1 MCLCVYIGIC
11 IRIYIYMY
19 MYLYTRA
26 HIISIYEHTCKH
38 TRKLTHTNLQET
50 YSAKCA
56 HTNTQHMQNCA
67 RTQIRNK
74 IQRIYTY
81 IHSRVHTCINVGV
94 CIYIY
99 IYMFNN
105 TYLHNMY
112 LWHTCKRMHENEC
125 TQIRNYTQSAH
136 TYASAT
142 EGMYKRNTIV
152 QIPSSATHS
161 HKRIRTCTHNT
172 HTHARHTCSRTH
184 TTWTRAHINI
194 HVHTY
199 AYTIYTYENTCAYWC
214 ACVSCRG
221 PRGTS
226 QRGPGKI
233 SQKSAQ
239 IQMYYIELTS
249 EHFYQVEV
257 VV

>member
-19 MYLYTRA
+19 IYLYTRA

-172 HTHARHTCSRTH
+172 HTHTRTTHVLTNTHDMNSRPYKH
-184 TTWTRAHINI
+184 PRAHICIYNIYIWKYMCILMCMCVMQRAPRNVTTWTR
-194 HVHTY
+194 
-199 AYTIYTYENTCAYWC
+199 
-214 ACVSCRG
+214 
-221 PRGTS
+221 
-226 QRGPGKI
+226 
-233 SQKSAQ
+233 
-239 IQMYYIELTS
+239 
-249 EHFYQVEV
+249 
-257 VV
+257 

>member
-1 MCLCVYIGIC
+1 MC
-11 IRIYIYMY
+11 
-19 MYLYTRA
+19 
-26 HIISIYEHTCKH
+26 
-38 TRKLTHTNLQET
+38 THKYATHAEL
-50 YSAKCA
+50 CA
-56 HTNTQHMQNCA
+56 HTNTQQNTAYLHIHTLTCTHMHKC
-67 RTQIRNK
+67 RC
-74 IQRIYTY
+74 
-81 IHSRVHTCINVGV
+81 VH
-94 CIYIY
+94 IYIY
-99 IYMFNN
+99 ICLTTRTYTICIYDTPASACTKMNAHKYA
-105 TYLHNMY
+105 TTRRVLIHTRQQPRVCTRETQSCKYLH
-112 LWHTCKRMHENEC
+112 LPHTHTNA
-125 TQIRNYTQSAH
+125 YALAH
-136 TYASAT
+136 
-142 EGMYKRNTIV
+142 I
-152 QIPSSATHS
+152 TH
-161 HKRIRTCTHNT
+161 T